1 MLLTAARPPASGEL
15 SASCTSPCAPWPGPP
30 EGPTAAT
37 LCGARGRT
45 PGFSV
50 GGCVSDFALA
60 PLRGLDVQTSPERAK
75 REGPARGR
83 RQREAPQLKGAG
95 RAPLLGRTR
104 GRKEG
109 AGAAG
114 PGLGMR
120 AASGWAARE
129 LGVRFGPPRHGQPG
143 RGRGQLGAPAS
154 VLVLRGI
161 RRQGTLRRGGGP
173 LAAVP
178 SPEGPRESKAKASPC
193 RGLRARGGG
202 WPGRRQAGGLGGRGA
217 LSARPTRPAGRA
229 RRRNSPAP
237 P

>member
-1 MLLTAARPPASGEL
+1 MLLAPAPAPLGRDPARSRRQRQALVP
-15 SASCTSPCAPWPGPP
+15 
-30 EGPTAAT
+30 
-37 LCGARGRT
+37 RGRP
-45 PGFSV
+45 PGFSL

-83 RQREAPQLKGAG
+83 RQREAPPLKGAG
-95 RAPLLGRTR
+95 RAPPLGRTR

-114 PGLGMR
+114 PGPGMR

-129 LGVRFGPPRHGQPG
+129 LGVRFGPPRHGQP
-143 RGRGQLGAPAS
+143 
-154 VLVLRGI
+154 
-161 RRQGTLRRGGGP
+161 RRGAGGGSP
-173 LAAVP
+173 GRRPPCWFSAASAGREPCAAVAGRWWLVP

-193 RGLRARGGG
+193 GGLCAGGGG